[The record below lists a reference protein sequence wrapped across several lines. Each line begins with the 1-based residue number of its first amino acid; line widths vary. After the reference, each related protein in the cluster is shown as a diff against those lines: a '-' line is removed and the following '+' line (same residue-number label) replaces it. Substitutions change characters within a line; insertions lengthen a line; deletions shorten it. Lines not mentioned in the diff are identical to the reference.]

1 MAMNA
6 CTKLVVVPVLKG
18 FDSLLEM
25 VELAK
30 KVDVNIDFNRV
41 EVLANYHFGG
51 YAKSERA
58 LDKFVKSFNS
68 QSKFNIEPVYTAK
81 AMFAMNE
88 YLSKVQGKK
97 KALFV
102 HTGGLFNV

>member
-1 MAMNA
+1 
-6 CTKLVVVPVLKG
+6 
-18 FDSLLEM
+18 
-25 VELAK
+25 
-30 KVDVNIDFNRV
+30 
-41 EVLANYHFGG
+41 LANYHFGG

-97 KALFV
+97 KKPSLFIQEDSLMFKQM
-102 HTGGLFNV
+102 LFYLASFI